1 MGRCVTTFLDIM
13 VRFEDVES
21 RAESRQVCPG
31 HVPED
36 HKHDIHGKLEGMSPV
51 AGCYHQVS

>member
-36 HKHDIHGKLEGMSPV
+36 HKHDIHGKVEGR
-51 AGCYHQVS
+51 